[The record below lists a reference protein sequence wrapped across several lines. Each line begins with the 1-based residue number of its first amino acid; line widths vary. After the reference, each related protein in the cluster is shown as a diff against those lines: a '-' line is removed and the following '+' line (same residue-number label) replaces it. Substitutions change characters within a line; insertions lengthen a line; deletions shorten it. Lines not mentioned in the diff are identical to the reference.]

1 MTIDVEAL
9 LRGPTAYSVIQQVL
23 ELLERHRVWPTP
35 LNIEIWTHF
44 VADPDGALGRELS
57 RLLAQGE
64 AFTENVSDDLATNFL
79 PRSRLN
85 EQIRD
90 AGQLLNQELL
100 SVSQA
105 LQSAQ
110 INTSAYG
117 QALDGAGRILDSD
130 IDDVKTLQRLVQGLS
145 AATRGIQKENE
156 TLSQRIETSTAEVT
170 RLKEHLEQVRRD
182 ASTDGLTNLSNRRTF
197 DDELERLCK
206 AAADAKETLSLAVI
220 DIDHFKK
227 FNDTWGH
234 QVGDQVIRYVASI
247 LGKVGV
253 PPRLAARYGGEEFA
267 VIFPGES
274 AAEVEELMNA
284 SREQISSRQLKRRS
298 TAENLGVVTVSSGIA
313 QLAPGE
319 TPASLL
325 GRADAALYASK
336 RGGRNRVTN
345 AEIVG
350 QDQSR
355 SA

>member
-1 MTIDVEAL
+1 
-9 LRGPTAYSVIQQVL
+9 
-23 ELLERHRVWPTP
+23 
-35 LNIEIWTHF
+35 
-44 VADPDGALGRELS
+44 
-57 RLLAQGE
+57 
-64 AFTENVSDDLATNFL
+64 
-79 PRSRLN
+79 
-85 EQIRD
+85 
-90 AGQLLNQELL
+90 
-100 SVSQA
+100 
-105 LQSAQ
+105 
-110 INTSAYG
+110 
-117 QALDGAGRILDSD
+117 
-130 IDDVKTLQRLVQGLS
+130 
-145 AATRGIQKENE
+145 
-156 TLSQRIETSTAEVT
+156 
-170 RLKEHLEQVRRD
+170 
-182 ASTDGLTNLSNRRTF
+182 
-197 DDELERLCK
+197 
-206 AAADAKETLSLAVI
+206 LSLAVI